1 MFAAAAGA
9 CAVLTLA
16 WIHIA
21 RAWRIEDQ
29 PGQRRLHAVTTARG
43 GGIAIAMVFLAAI
56 GWLAANGQGSRE
68 WLGLGVGVGLFAGLG
83 LLDDLFAL
91 PAGVKLGLQ
100 LLAGTALVILAS
112 PPGALDWVA
121 AVVLILACAYTV
133 NVWNFMDGSNGL
145 VATQALLIAAALALW
160 PGQSEPM
167 RLAAAALAGACA
179 GFLPFN
185 LPRARVFLGDV
196 GSHALGAAVFGLLIL
211 SVRQGSLGLAQALLI
226 GSALLLD
233 SGLTLGRRALRGRRI
248 WRAHREHL
256 YQYAIRRGHPH
267 ALVCVLYGIWTVAMI
282 ALAAAE
288 NEFRSRTFVWILFI
302 FIGLL
307 GTGIHSALRHRW
319 LNPGKRRGR
328 RE

>member
-9 CAVLTLA
+9 CAVLTLI
-16 WIHIA
+16 WIRIA
-21 RAWRIEDQ
+21 RAWKIEDQ
-29 PGQRRLHAVTTARG
+29 PGRRRLHALTTPRG
-43 GGIAIAMVFLAAI
+43 GGIAIAIVFLVAI
-56 GWLAANGQGSRE
+56 GWLIASGQGSRE
-68 WLGLGVGVGLFAGLG
+68 WLGLGIGVGLFAGLG
-83 LLDDLFAL
+83 LLDDLFAV
-91 PAGVKLGLQ
+91 PTSVKFGLQ
-100 LLAGTALVILAS
+100 LLAATALVILS
-112 PPGALDWVA
+112 STPGSLGWVA
-121 AVVLILACAYTV
+121 VAVLILACAYTV

-145 VATQALLIAAALALW
+145 VATQALLIASALALW
-160 PGQSEPM
+160 PGQSELM
-167 RLAAAALAGACA
+167 RLVAAALAGACA

-196 GSHALGAAVFGLLIL
+196 GSHALGAAVFGLLML
-211 SVRQGSLGLAQALLI
+211 SVYHGSLGLAQALII

-233 SGLTLGRRALRGRRI
+233 SGLTLARRALRGRRI

-267 ALVCVLYGIWTVAMI
+267 ALVCVLYGIWTLLMI

-288 NEFRSRTFVWILFI
+288 NEFRSRTFVWFLFI

-328 RE
+328 